1 MGIDTVIFDLGGV
14 LIDWNPRRLYEKIF
28 RSDVAIDYFL
38 NNVVTSEWNELQDA
52 GRPIAEANAYL
63 INKFPEYTDEILAY
77 YNRWEVEMLGGTIP
91 GMKEILEYFIH
102 AEHFGKVVALTNW
115 SSETF
120 PIAQEKFDFLKWF
133 DGILVSGAESLKKPD
148 PKIYELL
155 LDRFQI
161 TPETSLFIDDS
172 LRNVE
177 AARRLGINAI
187 HFKGR
192 KVLVSELEMWGIY
205 IPE

>member
-1 MGIDTVIFDLGGV
+1 MGIDTIIFDLGGV